1 MSSPTA
7 LGTCY
12 FKPVP
17 HQPWAQPGGT
27 KAPRPVEEPTH
38 PQAFTTWCS
47 GGSTLGWEEHRAGGA
62 GAGTGQGGFPGAVG
76 SLEGHVRIRVDVKS
90 ISDKGNHMHRG
101 SEVRKG
107 LAGRGFIR
115 ERGAVCKD
123 FMWPKC
129 RVWLEK
135 RLVLGHQ

>member
-1 MSSPTA
+1 MTA
-7 LGTCY
+7 WDRTRSGS
-12 FKPVP
+12 
-17 HQPWAQPGGT
+17 A
-27 KAPRPVEEPTH
+27 
-38 PQAFTTWCS
+38 QAFK
-47 GGSTLGWEEHRAGGA
+47 
-62 GAGTGQGGFPGAVG
+62 GTGHDAHPGVDTVGGLG
-76 SLEGHVRIRVDVKS
+76 LEGQVRIRVDVKS